1 MLTFNIVLGY
11 QGLLFRDFFWFFFRF
26 FCFSIQLTD
35 PISGNAFNGK
45 QRKKRGMALDI
56 FSFPC
61 WLHSLSFYFWPLASA
76 SQGSAVHIFLAT
88 NDLIGLLNSHQLHYY
103 TACII
108 GVLWANRG
116 KCSILCKAQNKRK
129 VQDEEKIVVPVI
141 SPLFWLFHPPMPTN
155 IDWCWWCQKD
165 QRKHIPLLQNCYHSG
180 YQKHWQQHKP
190 QEITTTRACMNHQ

>member
-11 QGLLFRDFFWFFFRF
+11 QGLLFRDFFWFFFRC

-35 PISGNAFNGK
+35 PYQETHSTVNK
-45 QRKKRGMALDI
+45 EKKGDGLRYI
-56 FSFPC
+56 FFSLLASFPFFLLLALSLC
-61 WLHSLSFYFWPLASA
+61 FTRLCGSHISSNKWLNWF
-76 SQGSAVHIFLAT
+76 T
-88 NDLIGLLNSHQLHYY
+88 SHQLHYY
-103 TACII
+103 IACII

-116 KCSILCKAQNKRK
+116 KCSILCKAQNERK

-155 IDWCWWCQKD
+155 IDWRWWCQKD
-165 QRKHIPLLQNCYHSG
+165 QWKHIPLLQNCYHSG

-190 QEITTTRACMNHQ
+190 LEITTARACMNHQ

>member
-88 NDLIGLLNSHQLHYY
+88 NDLIGLLPTNYIINYSLHNRSFMSQPRQMQHFVQS
-103 TACII
+103 TKRAQSARWRKNCSACNQPI
-108 GVLWANRG
+108 VLALSPTYAHKYWLTLVMSKG
-116 KCSILCKAQNKRK
+116 PVKTHSITPKLL
-129 VQDEEKIVVPVI
+129 P
-141 SPLFWLFHPPMPTN
+141 FWLPET
-155 IDWCWWCQKD
+155 
-165 QRKHIPLLQNCYHSG
+165 L
-180 YQKHWQQHKP
+180 
-190 QEITTTRACMNHQ
+190 TAA